1 MVEAFAVAS
10 GKGGT
15 GKTTSTLAL
24 GMALA
29 EEHDVTDV
37 ATALEDALDRRLD
50 GYAVLAP
57 RDVLLDDADDRGV
70 LTFEGGVPALAYHAG
85 TDRGG
90 PPALADVGAG
100 PHRVELYAV
109 DPAALDVP
117 HAAELRV
124 PAGMPAERLAGD
136 ASLAERTRAVASTGR
151 AAVRDGDGGA
161 LEAFLEDE
169 AAVAEIRE
177 SARAEAERRAEEWG
191 FEDAI

>member
-1 MVEAFAVAS
+1 MIPEGELLSSRV
-10 GKGGT
+10 
-15 GKTTSTLAL
+15 
-24 GMALA
+24 
-29 EEHDVTDV
+29 VTDV

-109 DPAALDVP
+109 DAAALDVP
-117 HAAELRV
+117 HAAGELRV

-136 ASLAERTRAVASTGR
+136 ASLAERTRAVASADPAPGR
-151 AAVRDGDGGA
+151 DDGGA

>member
-1 MVEAFAVAS
+1 MIPEGELLRSRV
-10 GKGGT
+10 
-15 GKTTSTLAL
+15 
-24 GMALA
+24 
-29 EEHDVTDV
+29 VTDL
-37 ATALEDALDRRLD
+37 APALEDALDRRLD

-70 LTFEGGVPALAYHAG
+70 LTFDGGVPALAYHAG

-100 PHRVELYAV
+100 PYRVELYAV
-109 DPAALDVP
+109 DAAALDVP
-117 HAAELRV
+117 HAAAELRV

-136 ASLAERTRAVASTGR
+136 ASLAERTRAVASTDCT
-151 AAVRDGDGGA
+151 AERDDDGGA

-177 SARAEAERRAEEWG
+177 SARVEAERRAEEWG
-191 FEDAI
+191 FGDAI